1 MSFYSS
7 FYNNRTITI
16 TSDGN
21 SYWYTT
27 YNTYYYCNKTPEPP
41 RAVLKQTPEKMKKFQ
56 PTNKQDLP
64 LI

>member
-7 FYNNRTITI
+7 FYSTI

-21 SYWYTT
+21 SYFYTT
-27 YNTYYYCNKTPEPP
+27 YNTYYYGNKTPEPP